1 MGYVQQ
7 VLNYFHSRLAPVFF
21 DSTVG
26 MPYLELLSYPAR
38 GLSDCNLRLPF
49 FLVLVRIKNMQEL
62 SWNRRLTAVPE
73 EWHRVSYKE
82 NVRGEVLLSFNFIPM
97 TPAELLASETP
108 TLVMGDASP
117 DNHGNRN
124 SDENSGDAW
133 NLAQFVVCGAVKI
146 GTSAML

>member
-1 MGYVQQ
+1 
-7 VLNYFHSRLAPVFF
+7 
-21 DSTVG
+21 
-26 MPYLELLSYPAR
+26 
-38 GLSDCNLRLPF
+38 
-49 FLVLVRIKNMQEL
+49 MQEL